1 MSAVKEELQR
11 LANDLPEDAT
21 WEDVQEAIYI
31 RQVVDRGLKDIS
43 AGRTRPVQEVRQSL
57 GLPPLSES

>member
-1 MSAVKEELQR
+1 MSAVKEELR
-11 LANDLPEDAT
+11 RMADELPEDAD

-31 RQVVDRGLKDIS
+31 RQVIERGLADVA
-43 AGRTRPVQEVRQSL
+43 AGRTRPLEEVRKSF